1 MLEDVLLLLP
11 TAAPAV
17 LGLAGGGPAARPC
30 AMSCA
35 TVATREV
42 YECGIEMIQG
52 QVSAKLKGASLLW
65 WLWWPC
71 CGGGSWCRGAAMLGS
86 VSHEFIHQGFDTP
99 SGLAASE
106 PGLSL

>member
-11 TAAPAV
+11 TAAAAV

-52 QVSAKLKGASLLW
+52 QVSAKLKGVVEVGVASWRCW
-65 WLWWPC
+65 W
-71 CGGGSWCRGAAMLGS
+71 
-86 VSHEFIHQGFDTP
+86 
-99 SGLAASE
+99 
-106 PGLSL
+106 